1 MGGNRQARE
10 EVPWWLD
17 EQTSVKI
24 FVKQSLKNDV
34 LVEGEIELLMS
45 ILSELMQ
52 ELLDETKPV

>member
-10 EVPWWLD
+10 EVPWWLG

-24 FVKQSLKNDV
+24 FVKQSLRNDV

>member
-1 MGGNRQARE
+1 
-10 EVPWWLD
+10 VPWWLG

-24 FVKQSLKNDV
+24 FVKQSLRNDV

>member
-1 MGGNRQARE
+1 LG
-10 EVPWWLD
+10 

-24 FVKQSLKNDV
+24 FVKQSLRNDV